1 MFAVEGTVDG
11 DVRRMVLIVA
21 GQPLPPPRTIPH
33 PDEHLMAE
41 MLIPIEKIPASVWHR
56 PGASNR

>member
-21 GQPLPPPRTIPH
+21 GQPLPPPVQYRTQMNISW
-33 PDEHLMAE
+33 L
-41 MLIPIEKIPASVWHR
+41 R
-56 PGASNR
+56 C